1 MWCEDE
7 HRLGLKPILRRVYVP
22 EGETPIAN
30 VNWRYQWLWL
40 YAFVHPRTGE
50 TYWWI
55 LPYVNTQLFSKV
67 LADFAHQFNLGAN
80 KHILLAVDGAGWHT
94 SKDLQIPQGLPLTF
108 LPPYSPELQPAER
121 LSTLVDEP
129 IVNQSFQTLDD
140 LEEVLF
146 HRCQSLLQQQDLI
159 QGLTGFHWWTKI
171 AA

>member
-7 HRLGLKPILRRVYVP
+7 HRLGLKPILKRVYVP

-40 YAFVHPRTGE
+40 YAFVHPKTGE

-55 LPYVNTQLFSKV
+55 LPYVNTQLFNKV
-67 LADFAHQFNLGAN
+67 LADFAHQFKLGAN

-94 SKDLQIPQGLPLTF
+94 SSDIKLPLGLHLTF

-121 LSTLVDEP
+121 LWTLVDEP
-129 IVNQSFQTLDD
+129 IANQYFETLDD

-146 HRCQSLLQQQDLI
+146 HRCQSLLQQQELI
-159 QGLTGFHWWTKI
+159 RGLTGFHWWTKI
-171 AA
+171 GA